1 MKMKEISNKTVAD
14 LTKMLTEK
22 REALRVS
29 RFGSAGSKNKNVKES
44 VSIRRDIARIMTALN
59 ALKIETKK

>member
-1 MKMKEISNKTVAD
+1 MKEISNKTVAD